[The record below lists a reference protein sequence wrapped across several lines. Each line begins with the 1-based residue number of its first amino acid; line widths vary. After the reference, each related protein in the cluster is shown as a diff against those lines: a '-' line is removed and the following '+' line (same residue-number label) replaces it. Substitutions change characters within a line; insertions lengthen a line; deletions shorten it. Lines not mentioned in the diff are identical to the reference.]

1 MSDTVS
7 KSWFC
12 VFNNP
17 EEHGYSGTPDEI
29 AEAFADEWLNHRPT
43 GSCAVAFCISA
54 DGLPHLHAVLEDN
67 KAMRF
72 SVVKKIYP
80 SMHIEPTKGSKEQAE
95 NYINKRGQ
103 WEEKGEAVLYVAR
116 RGEIKAAQGNSR
128 DLELLGDLIEQGYT
142 PNQIFDMNIAFRRFE
157 KSVKDAF
164 FRKRSKETPVYRD
177 VSVIWHVGES
187 GSGKTYAYVKL
198 VDEHGEDD
206 VYMMSDYSGGGLDT
220 YCAEKILFMDEF
232 RGNLPYGVLLQM
244 LQGYKQQIHARY
256 SNISA
261 LWNEVHIASVLPPER
276 MYQNMDNKD
285 LDTMKQLYRRIS
297 IIVYHWKDDTGFHEF
312 ALPFSEY
319 TSLEALKARA
329 LASEGGFLSITEDG
343 IASLPFD

>member
-1 MSDTVS
+1 MILEAKHIDITFKKGKRVFKAVNDVS
-7 KSWFC
+7 F
-12 VFNNP
+12 
-17 EEHGYSGTPDEI
+17 EI
-29 AEAFADEWLNHRPT
+29 
-43 GSCAVAFCISA
+43 
-54 DGLPHLHAVLEDN
+54 
-67 KAMRF
+67 
-72 SVVKKIYP
+72 Y
-80 SMHIEPTKGSKEQAE
+80 
-95 NYINKRGQ
+95 
-103 WEEKGEAVLYVAR
+103 KGETFSL
-116 RGEIKAAQGNSR
+116 
-128 DLELLGDLIEQGYT
+128 
-142 PNQIFDMNIAFRRFE
+142 
-157 KSVKDAF
+157 
-164 FRKRSKETPVYRD
+164 
-177 VSVIWHVGES
+177 VGES

-329 LASEGGFLSITEDG
+329 LASEDGFLSITDDE